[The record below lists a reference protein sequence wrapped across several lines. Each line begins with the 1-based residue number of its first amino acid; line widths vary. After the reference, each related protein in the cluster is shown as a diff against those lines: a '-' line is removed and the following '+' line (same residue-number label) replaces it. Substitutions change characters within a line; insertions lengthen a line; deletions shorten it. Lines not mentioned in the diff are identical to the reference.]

1 MAHGSIP
8 VHERQDLKGTKMT
21 LAKETASLLEKL
33 GVAKDVLSGGDLVV
47 RSPVTGEQIA
57 ALRSI
62 SAADAGK
69 AVDAAHKAFQA

>member
-1 MAHGSIP
+1 
-8 VHERQDLKGTKMT
+8 MT

-33 GVAKDVLSGGDLVV
+33 GVTKDALSGGDLIV

-57 ALRSI
+57 ALKQI

-69 AVDAAHKAFQA
+69 AIDAAHKAFQA